1 MVKNFFHVV
10 FFQHVVSFL
19 LFRIPFCSVSRALCE
34 GFKLDISRLMQHFRK
49 QKWRQTNKMKRYIT
63 SKEKKDI
70 FWRNAKV
77 FMEAKKQPKEKQ
89 HFTHQLYSIFSHVD
103 KFPGRQTH
111 KQRATHTLLMTIKFP
126 QLLGILLELTMK

>member
-1 MVKNFFHVV
+1 
-10 FFQHVVSFL
+10 
-19 LFRIPFCSVSRALCE
+19 
-34 GFKLDISRLMQHFRK
+34 
-49 QKWRQTNKMKRYIT
+49 MKRYIT
-63 SKEKKDI
+63 PKEKKDI

-111 KQRATHTLLMTIKFP
+111 KHRATHTLLITIKFP